1 MLLCVIVLLCYV
13 ALLGDIVLLLC
24 YCCVIVVLLWYPVA
38 PRQPPRRPS
47 QRQYAHKLRNA
58 QHAQH
63 K

>member
-1 MLLCVIVLLCYV
+1 MVLCVIWLLLDVVLLC
-13 ALLGDIVLLLC
+13 DIVLF
-24 YCCVIVVLLWYPVA
+24 VVLFVVLMWYPVA

>member
-1 MLLCVIVLLCYV
+1 MLLCYYAMLCCYV
-13 ALLGDIVLLLC
+13 ILR
-24 YCCVIVVLLWYPVA
+24 YCCVIGVLRWYPVA

-63 K
+63 N